1 MFAITDG
8 STLEIDT
15 YLAELQT
22 QVVAE
27 ASVPVAWDPL
37 PQNGML
43 DIPELIVSID
53 TARAFR
59 ILSEQEQEILHESL
73 LASVEILD

>member
-1 MFAITDG
+1 MLVVTDG

-27 ASVPVAWDPL
+27 ASVPVTWDPL

-53 TARAFR
+53 TDPAFR
-59 ILSEQEQEILHESL
+59 TLSEQEQEILHESL